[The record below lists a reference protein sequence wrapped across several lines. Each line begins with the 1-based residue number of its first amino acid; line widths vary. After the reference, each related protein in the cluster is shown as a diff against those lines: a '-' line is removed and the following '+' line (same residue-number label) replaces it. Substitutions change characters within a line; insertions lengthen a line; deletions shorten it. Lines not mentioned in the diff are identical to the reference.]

1 MRFRAFSLAIACA
14 GCCIAVSTLT
24 SGCYINP
31 GAQTPYP
38 QVATP
43 PGSLDPAS
51 PLDIDWMIVWVD
63 GFAGDPTRV
72 IPLPG
77 LIMTSQGTRLVG
89 NTSCNQFTG
98 GHVIDVPARRIR
110 FTSLHN
116 ERNFCQPV
124 NSEADDAIL
133 RALVATDGFERH
145 GDKLTFTSDGRDVIR
160 LVAK

>member
-1 MRFRAFSLAIACA
+1 MSFCSRFAAIACA
-14 GCCIAVSTLT
+14 GCFMLASNVIT
-24 SGCYINP
+24 GCYMNP

-38 QVATP
+38 QTATP

-51 PLDIDWMIVWVD
+51 PIDIDWMIVWVD

-98 GHVIDVPARRIR
+98 GHVIDVPGRHLR

-116 ERNFCQPV
+116 ERNFCQPG
-124 NSEADDAIL
+124 NSEVDDAIL
-133 RALVATDGFERH
+133 RALVATDGFERN
-145 GDKLTFTSDGRDVIR
+145 GDKLTFTSSGRDVIR